1 MQKNIWIAA
10 KYLRLSIEDGDKAES
25 ESIVNQSILIDSYM
39 KSTSDITIVDTFKD
53 DGFSGTD
60 FNRPGFQAMLK
71 AIENKE
77 INCIIVKDLSR
88 FGREHIDVD
97 RYIQKVFPQLGVR
110 FIAINDNYD
119 SETANITDTHLV
131 LPVKSFVN
139 DTYCRQNSQK
149 VRSHLSAKR
158 NIGEYV
164 GNYVSYGYKKCDT
177 DKSQIEIDPV
187 AAKHVRDIFN
197 WKMEGMSNQLIADK
211 LNELGVLAPAD
222 YKRATG
228 VNFKSSFQTHLTSRW
243 SAVAIIRILKNP
255 IYYGVLQQG
264 KSQRINYKVK
274 VQRALPKEEWVIF
287 ENHHEGIVTK
297 EEYETVQMLLA
308 KDTRI
313 APGETRLYLFGGL
326 LSCGDCGGNLIRR
339 TNSYKGEKTVFYICS
354 SYNKKKDQCSR
365 HSIREDVLIQLVMDS
380 LKMYSKMTDAIRSAV
395 EYLKENSLDTQ
406 TLIQHDDQILEVRNK
421 VNKYYKLL
429 HSLSGN
435 LASGVISRDD
445 YALLRERYQTEIKSL
460 ESNIEK
466 QEEYMED
473 LLENKLLCEEWV
485 NTFLEKSYLGIS
497 REYNEMLLTPP
508 RLYARTGKLFLNC
521 LQEAETHWC
530 ASTIKR
536 IAENRHYLGNT
547 YTHKTRTSL
556 LTSEKNTILD
566 KSEWNMHENTHAAL
580 ISEEVFE
587 KVQEIIQVKQ
597 KNAVPK
603 KDLSQVVTHGKQ
615 DNKYIGIIF
624 CGECGAKMTRRY
636 SRKEKNGIL
645 YYHYYYICGNYAT
658 VSKDSYSC
666 NRWKEEVID
675 ELVYHAILKQLKAIC
690 NIKIQL
696 ERFNDDYYDVYG
708 K

>member
-25 ESIVNQSILIDSYM
+25 ESIVNQSILIDNYM
-39 KSTSDITIVDTFKD
+39 KSTSDITIVETFKD

-60 FNRPGFQAMLK
+60 FKRPGFQAMLK

-164 GNYVSYGYKKCDT
+164 GNYVSYGYKKCDA

-313 APGETRLYLFGGL
+313 APGENRLYLFGGL
-326 LSCGDCGGNLIRR
+326 LSCGDCGSNLIRR
-339 TNSYKGEKTVFYICS
+339 INSYKGEKTVFYICS

-380 LKMYSKMTDAIRSAV
+380 L
-395 EYLKENSLDTQ
+395 L
-406 TLIQHDDQILEVRNK
+406 RNK

-485 NTFLEKSYLGIS
+485 NTFLEKPSLGDLD
-497 REYNEMLLTPP
+497 RDMLLQ
-508 RLYARTGKLFLNC
+508 YV
-521 LQEAETHWC
+521 
-530 ASTIKR
+530 
-536 IAENRHYLGNT
+536 
-547 YTHKTRTSL
+547 
-556 LTSEKNTILD
+556 EKIN
-566 KSEWNMHENTHAAL
+566 
-580 ISEEVFE
+580 VFE
-587 KVQEIIQVKQ
+587 GKKIEIVYRFQ
-597 KNAVPK
+597 
-603 KDLSQVVTHGKQ
+603 
-615 DNKYIGIIF
+615 
-624 CGECGAKMTRRY
+624 
-636 SRKEKNGIL
+636 
-645 YYHYYYICGNYAT
+645 
-658 VSKDSYSC
+658 
-666 NRWKEEVID
+666 D
-675 ELVYHAILKQLKAIC
+675 ELVTAARLAEQIGKTKQEVA
-690 NIKIQL
+690 
-696 ERFNDDYYDVYG
+696 V
-708 K
+708 

>member
-25 ESIVNQSILIDSYM
+25 ESIVNQSILIDNYM
-39 KSTSDITIVDTFKD
+39 KSTSDITIVETFKD

-60 FNRPGFQAMLK
+60 FKRPGFQAMLK

-164 GNYVSYGYKKCDT
+164 GNYVSYGYKKCDA
-177 DKSQIEIDPV
+177 DKSQIETDPV

-313 APGETRLYLFGGL
+313 APGENRLYLFGGL
-326 LSCGDCGGNLIRR
+326 LSCGDCGSNLIRR
-339 TNSYKGEKTVFYICS
+339 TNSYKGEKTV
-354 SYNKKKDQCSR
+354 
-365 HSIREDVLIQLVMDS
+365 L
-380 LKMYSKMTDAIRSAV
+380 
-395 EYLKENSLDTQ
+395 YLF
-406 TLIQHDDQILEVRNK
+406 
-421 VNKYYKLL
+421 
-429 HSLSGN
+429 
-435 LASGVISRDD
+435 
-445 YALLRERYQTEIKSL
+445 
-460 ESNIEK
+460 
-466 QEEYMED
+466 
-473 LLENKLLCEEWV
+473 
-485 NTFLEKSYLGIS
+485 FL
-497 REYNEMLLTPP
+497 
-508 RLYARTGKLFLNC
+508 
-521 LQEAETHWC
+521 Q
-530 ASTIKR
+530 
-536 IAENRHYLGNT
+536 
-547 YTHKTRTSL
+547 
-556 LTSEKNTILD
+556 
-566 KSEWNMHENTHAAL
+566 
-580 ISEEVFE
+580 
-587 KVQEIIQVKQ
+587 
-597 KNAVPK
+597 
-603 KDLSQVVTHGKQ
+603 
-615 DNKYIGIIF
+615 
-624 CGECGAKMTRRY
+624 
-636 SRKEKNGIL
+636 
-645 YYHYYYICGNYAT
+645 
-658 VSKDSYSC
+658 
-666 NRWKEEVID
+666 
-675 ELVYHAILKQLKAIC
+675 
-690 NIKIQL
+690 
-696 ERFNDDYYDVYG
+696 
-708 K
+708 

>member
-25 ESIVNQSILIDSYM
+25 ESIVNQSILIDNYM
-39 KSTSDITIVDTFKD
+39 KSTSDITIVETFKD

-97 RYIQKVFPQLGVR
+97 QYIQKVFPQLGVR

-164 GNYVSYGYKKCDT
+164 GNYVSYGYRKC
-177 DKSQIEIDPV
+177 K
-187 AAKHVRDIFN
+187 
-197 WKMEGMSNQLIADK
+197 
-211 LNELGVLAPAD
+211 AD

-313 APGETRLYLFGGL
+313 APGENRLYLFGGL
-326 LSCGDCGGNLIRR
+326 LSCGDCGSNLIRR
-339 TNSYKGEKTVFYICS
+339 INSYKGEKTVFYICS

-380 LKMYSKMTDAIRSAV
+380 LKMYSKMTDAIRNAV

-406 TLIQHDDQILEVRNK
+406 TLIQHDDQILELRNK

-485 NTFLEKSYLGIS
+485 NTFLEKPSLGDLD
-497 REYNEMLLTPP
+497 RDMLLQ
-508 RLYARTGKLFLNC
+508 YV
-521 LQEAETHWC
+521 
-530 ASTIKR
+530 
-536 IAENRHYLGNT
+536 
-547 YTHKTRTSL
+547 
-556 LTSEKNTILD
+556 EKIN
-566 KSEWNMHENTHAAL
+566 
-580 ISEEVFE
+580 VFE
-587 KVQEIIQVKQ
+587 GRKIEIVYRFQ
-597 KNAVPK
+597 
-603 KDLSQVVTHGKQ
+603 
-615 DNKYIGIIF
+615 
-624 CGECGAKMTRRY
+624 
-636 SRKEKNGIL
+636 
-645 YYHYYYICGNYAT
+645 
-658 VSKDSYSC
+658 
-666 NRWKEEVID
+666 D
-675 ELVYHAILKQLKAIC
+675 ELVTAARLAEQIGKTKQEVA
-690 NIKIQL
+690 
-696 ERFNDDYYDVYG
+696 V
-708 K
+708 

>member
-25 ESIVNQSILIDSYM
+25 ESIVNQSILIDNYM
-39 KSTSDITIVDTFKD
+39 KSTSDITIVETFKD

-60 FNRPGFQAMLK
+60 FKRPGFQAMLK

-164 GNYVSYGYKKCDT
+164 GNYVSYGYKKCDA
-177 DKSQIEIDPV
+177 DKSQIETDPV

-313 APGETRLYLFGGL
+313 APGENRLYLFGGL
-326 LSCGDCGGNLIRR
+326 LSCGDCGSNLIRR
-339 TNSYKGEKTVFYICS
+339 INSYKGEKTVFYICS

-380 LKMYSKMTDAIRSAV
+380 LKIYSKMTDAIRSAM

-406 TLIQHDDQILEVRNK
+406 TLIQHDDQILELRNK

-460 ESNIEK
+460 EIKLFAKISDDAEPV
-466 QEEYMED
+466 
-473 LLENKLLCEEWV
+473 LELQKAELKSKV
-485 NTFLEKSYLGIS
+485 NGAAKKIRDAKDSIS
-497 REYNEMLLTPP
+497 RYKHQKTE
-508 RLYARTGKLFLNC
+508 LYMRYAM
-521 LQEAETHWC
+521 EE
-530 ASTIKR
+530 
-536 IAENRHYLGNT
+536 
-547 YTHKTRTSL
+547 
-556 LTSEKNTILD
+556 
-566 KSEWNMHENTHAAL
+566 
-580 ISEEVFE
+580 ISEEEFTRKNDKLDKQIEKETLAIAQMETEQSEAAERLFE
-587 KVQEIIQVKQ
+587 LPPDGRQCLTDLIEGNKQLTREIAVTFIRGIKVYNDKRIEIEW
-597 KNAVPK
+597 NFA
-603 KDLSQVVTHGKQ
+603 
-615 DNKYIGIIF
+615 
-624 CGECGAKMTRRY
+624 
-636 SRKEKNGIL
+636 
-645 YYHYYYICGNYAT
+645 
-658 VSKDSYSC
+658 
-666 NRWKEEVID
+666 D
-675 ELVYHAILKQLKAIC
+675 ELVKYVEQVQKIC
-690 NIKIQL
+690 S
-696 ERFNDDYYDVYG
+696 
-708 K
+708 